1 MAPVQKAAT
10 VTIVTVQTPRI
21 EYGLAGGERSQNDL
35 HGRVA
40 AGEERGRRHHRGDA
54 LEVAGAD
61 VTGLARRERAVVS
74 LPP

>member
-1 MAPVQKAAT
+1 MAPVQKAAM
-10 VTIVTVQTPRI
+10 VTIVTVQTPRMNTVSPVGS
-21 EYGLAGGERSQNDL
+21 EARHDL

-74 LPP
+74 LPL